1 MSSALHPLDSATAL
15 EPAGEGQWR
24 GRTEPRYG
32 NMVGP
37 FGGAIAA
44 KLLKAPLLH
53 PARLG
58 HPVAFTVNFA
68 GPLADGEFLVA
79 ARAARTNRSTQHWV
93 IELTQAGETVATAT
107 AVFAVRRESWSSTE
121 AVFPLVPP
129 ASSIPRSPPLERH
142 AWTGC
147 YDMRF
152 VKGAPNFGSKVPA
165 DDSETIMWMR
175 DEPPRPLD
183 FVSLTAIADAF
194 IPGRLFLRRP
204 RWTPFATVSMTTY
217 FHADEAMLAAH
228 GSRELLGVARA
239 QQIRNGY
246 HDQSAELW
254 TPEGAL
260 LAATYQTCYFKE

>member
-1 MSSALHPLDSATAL
+1 MSNEIHPLDSATAL
-15 EPAGEGQWR
+15 EPAGEGLWR

-44 KLLKAPLLH
+44 KLLKAPLVH

-68 GPLADGEFLVA
+68 GPLADGEFLVS
-79 ARAARTNRSTQHWV
+79 ARAVRTNRATQHWV
-93 IELTQAGETVATAT
+93 IELTQGEETVATAT

-121 AVFPLVPP
+121 AVFPSVPP
-129 ASSIPRSPPLERH
+129 ASSIPRLPPLTRH

-165 DDSETIMWMR
+165 DDSESIMWLR

-204 RWTPFATVSMTTY
+204 RWTPYATVSMTTY
-217 FHADEAMLAAH
+217 YHADDAMLAAH

-254 TPEGAL
+254 TPEGQL

>member
-1 MSSALHPLDSATAL
+1 MSPSTHPLDSATAL
-15 EPAGEGQWR
+15 EPVGEGLWR
-24 GRTEPRYG
+24 GRTEPRYA

-44 KLLKAPLLH
+44 KLIKAPLLH
-53 PARLG
+53 PARIG
-58 HPVAFTVNFA
+58 DPVAFTVNFA
-68 GPLADGEFLVA
+68 GPLADGEFRVS

-93 IELTQAGETVATAT
+93 IELAQGDETVATAT

-121 AVFPLVPP
+121 AVFPQVPP
-129 ASSIPRSPPLERH
+129 ASSIPRMPPLKRH

-152 VKGAPNFGSKVPA
+152 VKGAPNFETKVAA
-165 DDSETIMWMR
+165 DDSQTIMWLR

-183 FVSLTAIADAF
+183 FVSLTAIGDAF
-194 IPGRLFLRRP
+194 IPGRIFLRRP

-217 FHADEAMLAAH
+217 YHADEAMLAAH

-246 HDQSAELW
+246 FDQSSELW
-254 TPEGAL
+254 TPEGQL
-260 LAATYQTCYFKE
+260 VAATYQTCYFKE